1 MLFTTKRYQTAL
13 HTAAYRTA
21 HMSLSCS
28 NASAGQNE
36 GVESRNY
43 RLQAVCLMLQPCYF
57 VASQTA
63 FSLHVFADTPSAIA
77 RRGRKTGSDDEQPS
91 LYLRQKTRYFR
102 IGFSGKQPYV
112 GIQFVN
118 LAAHFNAY
126 VVLHDTLASI
136 ERGGAIVAKSGIK
149 LHNVR
154 NLRCNS
160 MSEIHDV
167 TGLVSVCISK
177 CDAEIVEVVA
187 DADARV

>member
-43 RLQAVCLMLQPCYF
+43 RLQAVCLMLQPCYLF
-57 VASQTA
+57 ASKTA
-63 FSLHVFADTPSAIA
+63 FSLHVFTDSPSTIA

-91 LYLRQKTRYFR
+91 LYLRQKTRDFR
-102 IGFSGKQPYV
+102 ITTGGKQPNV
-112 GIQFVN
+112 GVQFVN
-118 LAAHFNAY
+118 LAADLNAY

-136 ERGGAIVAKSGIK
+136 ERGGAVVAKSGI
-149 LHNVR
+149 
-154 NLRCNS
+154 
-160 MSEIHDV
+160 
-167 TGLVSVCISK
+167 
-177 CDAEIVEVVA
+177 
-187 DADARV
+187 